1 MATKLTTGQI
11 AKRWRCARQT
21 VINIWGSG
29 FMDACNNC
37 APSEGSHPQFS
48 LEEVVRAEGLLGI
61 NKEGNRISNPWF
73 LKKYKIPPP

>member
-1 MATKLTTGQI
+1 
-11 AKRWRCARQT
+11 
-21 VINIWGSG
+21 
-29 FMDACNNC
+29 MDACNNC